1 MHSLDVRRPLA
12 TLAEARIAEVAGI
25 RLGSGVDVEM
35 FVEFDLLI
43 EALAADVTAVFLHV
57 VWKVAHPLVSPE
69 VGHVVEHFATRLA
82 GKSRVE
88 VESLVSLD

>member
-1 MHSLDVRRPLA
+1 MGLPLVGGPVALVLVRHLA
-12 TLAEARIAEVAGI
+12 HPALV